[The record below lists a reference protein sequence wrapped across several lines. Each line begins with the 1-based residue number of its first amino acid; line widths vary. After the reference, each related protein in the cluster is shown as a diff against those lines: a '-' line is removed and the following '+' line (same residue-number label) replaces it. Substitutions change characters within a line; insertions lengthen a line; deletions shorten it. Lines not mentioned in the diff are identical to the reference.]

1 MDIGVI
7 VYTDGS
13 VGPTV
18 PGYMGMG
25 YHGYFYSMESEYKKS
40 GDRPKD
46 GFVTKLGYVC
56 TQNSANFANHNM
68 EHIQVNPLGYLD
80 GHYAD
85 GKTIGDSNVAEY
97 RAIKLTLEKI
107 KEFID
112 TNSDYILKKLEIFT
126 DSLNAISLYNIIKMF
141 YKNHKEELD
150 TEEKLNSYIE
160 EKYGS
165 RAESSRTWLKPMYPI
180 YVNFVESLG
189 HPEVVFTKVEGH
201 SGNTGNEIADML
213 AVTARKISQ
222 DGSEVDN
229 LFWSMD
235 KYWRPVVNKPTFL
248 RFRQL
253 YFIHNTNNNI
263 TPDKA
268 YFTVMDYGSIDVGK
282 RSGET
287 LYGIVRMD
295 NIPREIVDVMEN
307 YQKQYVEYPM
317 LVYTIDLDKLYKP
330 DYNKYIMNLGIDSMV
345 RDKNGNMLAMSREPF
360 VYPIKPAGLAK
371 RVYDNT
377 NSLISTLETA
387 RSEIAKG
394 FENGNGKFYYD
405 ITDLIYEV
413 KGKKLNCKLSNGAKF
428 LELKNIKL
436 DKDITVNTKLVLGID
451 LPDRNTLKAM
461 ESDNPKVYVMFL
473 REGPSIY
480 SYYMF
485 ILSDTAGS
493 YGVYHNLFSSRVYL
507 ENKGHD
513 EENKKNKKS

>member
-1 MDIGVI
+1 
-7 VYTDGS
+7 
-13 VGPTV
+13 
-18 PGYMGMG
+18 
-25 YHGYFYSMESEYKKS
+25 
-40 GDRPKD
+40 
-46 GFVTKLGYVC
+46 
-56 TQNSANFANHNM
+56 
-68 EHIQVNPLGYLD
+68 
-80 GHYAD
+80 
-85 GKTIGDSNVAEY
+85 
-97 RAIKLTLEKI
+97 
-107 KEFID
+107 
-112 TNSDYILKKLEIFT
+112 
-126 DSLNAISLYNIIKMF
+126 
-141 YKNHKEELD
+141 
-150 TEEKLNSYIE
+150 
-160 EKYGS
+160 
-165 RAESSRTWLKPMYPI
+165 
-180 YVNFVESLG
+180 
-189 HPEVVFTKVEGH
+189 
-201 SGNTGNEIADML
+201 
-213 AVTARKISQ
+213 
-222 DGSEVDN
+222 
-229 LFWSMD
+229 
-235 KYWRPVVNKPTFL
+235 
-248 RFRQL
+248 
-253 YFIHNTNNNI
+253 
-263 TPDKA
+263 
-268 YFTVMDYGSIDVGK
+268 MDYGSIDVGK

-307 YQKQYVEYPM
+307 YQKQYIEYPM